1 MSDWLRFAAPTA
13 AAVCVAAWWFT
24 KQGQSDLLGEEEAEE
39 FLSKQED
46 RSGRL
51 LKDSKSE
58 YFQNVKEYKL
68 IMTKAELAKAV
79 DRVAREIERQTV
91 GEKIVI
97 CGILKGA
104 FVFVKDLSNALNRP
118 NSIYFVEASSY
129 SGQEQSAGV
138 ELLSRI
144 VPSKFEGR
152 KIVLVDE
159 LLDNG
164 KTMDTMVTHL
174 MKELNVPR
182 TQIITCVLMSK
193 DRPQRPKSWEA
204 DITGIANLPDVW
216 LVGYGLDDNGTKRGW
231 PILFACP
238 KAPGVPKE
246 DADKIFN
253 NDEEGIAKHRSI
265 REEVQ
270 RSLQ

>member
-1 MSDWLRFAAPTA
+1 
-13 AAVCVAAWWFT
+13 
-24 KQGQSDLLGEEEAEE
+24 
-39 FLSKQED
+39 
-46 RSGRL
+46 
-51 LKDSKSE
+51 
-58 YFQNVKEYKL
+58 
-68 IMTKAELAKAV
+68 
-79 DRVAREIERQTV
+79 
-91 GEKIVI
+91 
-97 CGILKGA
+97 
-104 FVFVKDLSNALNRP
+104 VFVKDLSNALNRP

>member
-1 MSDWLRFAAPTA
+1 MSIDWLRVAAP
-13 AAVCVAAWWFT
+13 AAVMCAAAWWFT
-24 KQGQSDLLGEEEAEE
+24 RERKQGLMAEEEVDE
-39 FLSKQED
+39 FLSKQQD
-46 RSGRL
+46 RSGKL

-58 YFQNVKEYKL
+58 YFSNVKDYKL
-68 IMTKAELAKAV
+68 IMTKAELAQAV
-79 DRVAREIERQTV
+79 ERVAREIESQTV

-104 FVFVKDLSNALNRP
+104 FVFVKDLSQTLNRP

-129 SGQEQSAGV
+129 SGQEQSEGV

-164 KTMDTMVTHL
+164 KTMATMVDHL
-174 MKELNVPR
+174 MKELKVPR

-193 DRPQRPKSWEA
+193 ERPKRPKSWEA

-246 DADKIFN
+246 EADKIFN
-253 NDEEGIAKHRSI
+253 DDEEGKAAHRRI
-265 REEVQ
+265 RMDVQ
-270 RSLQ
+270 GASQ